1 MAKET
6 FYDINEV
13 CRLLNTTS
21 RTLRYY
27 EEKGIIQSTKSDF
40 SSRRQYTSA
49 QIDQIRHVIILRTL
63 GLSVKTIAELQRS
76 GKDLKTAIEARR
88 AEIMAIIDRKYRE
101 INILN
106 EAICLIDRGKSIFE
120 NPPSQSFNQTSAEW
134 REIAQ
139 KCTEGIIH
147 DDAGILYAHLS
158 TQMKEYMPLSV
169 YESCRRDTLAPL
181 GAFVSFEQSEI
192 DTKSPNI
199 IYHYV
204 KYENLGLKIKYIF
217 HQHQIHGFWMG
228 YYSLDFR
235 NNEVFT

>member
-1 MAKET
+1 MAKEA

-40 SSRRQYTSA
+40 SSRRQYTSV

-76 GKDLKTAIEARR
+76 GKDLKTTIEVRR

-120 NPPSQSFNQTSAEW
+120 NPPSQSFIQTSAEW

-139 KCTEGIIH
+139 K
-147 DDAGILYAHLS
+147 
-158 TQMKEYMPLSV
+158 
-169 YESCRRDTLAPL
+169 
-181 GAFVSFEQSEI
+181 
-192 DTKSPNI
+192 
-199 IYHYV
+199 
-204 KYENLGLKIKYIF
+204 
-217 HQHQIHGFWMG
+217 
-228 YYSLDFR
+228 
-235 NNEVFT
+235 